1 MLETIT
7 SETSNKISIIQ
18 RQTDYDEAEAKKQ
31 LEQCGYDHIIVI
43 KRFLGI
49 DDTKKAASTKSL
61 NQETYRLIR
70 TQLDSGVREFKERTL
85 KETK

>member
-1 MLETIT
+1 MYTTDEIN
-7 SETSNKISIIQ
+7 NKIATIQ
-18 RQTDYDEAEAKKQ
+18 RQTDYNEAEAKKQ
-31 LEQCGYDHIIVI
+31 LEQCGYDHILVI
-43 KRFLGI
+43 KKFLGI
-49 DDTKKAASTKSL
+49 SDTKISTSKKSL